1 MTSQQVGMRTCS
13 LPYERAELGAEEDVY
28 VVQYEL
34 HHHRLD
40 ADLHEGCRAA
50 EAGRLY
56 LLGPGET
63 TGDQPFFNDSFF
75 HIGLLR

>member
-1 MTSQQVGMRTCS
+1 
-13 LPYERAELGAEEDVY
+13 

-56 LLGPGET
+56 LLGPEET
-63 TGDQPFFNDSFF
+63 TLGINLFLMT
-75 HIGLLR
+75 H